1 MNSDILLVV
10 ILIIASVG
18 FLVIFLNKK
27 LTELSEKSKPD
38 EAITKWLE
46 STQRSLENNTKNF
59 NDALRQSNQNMTST
73 LQNNTKALNDRLDKA
88 AVLIGDLKKEAGA
101 FSEVGKSM
109 KNLQDYLQSPKLR
122 GNIGEQVLT
131 DLIGQIFPKNSFH
144 LQFQFRSGEK
154 VDAALQTDAGIL
166 CIDSKFP
173 MENFQRMVKGET
185 EAERNDA
192 KKAFTRDVKK
202 HLDDISKKYILP
214 EEGTMDFALMYI
226 PSEPVYYE
234 IVNQTE
240 LTEYARIRRVYPVSP
255 TTLYAH
261 LQVILLS
268 FQGKKLEQKS
278 KEIFSLL
285 HAIQKDYE
293 KTENNLGV
301 LGKHI
306 TNAFNT
312 LSSVNGAFTILGQKL
327 SSTNTLIDEKP
338 VESLPDSIPEP
349 SKNLFGN

>member
-1 MNSDILLVV
+1 MNSDIILIG
-10 ILIIASVG
+10 ILIIAAMG
-18 FLVIFLNKK
+18 LLAIFLNKK
-27 LTELSEKSKPD
+27 LSELTDKQKPNED
-38 EAITKWLE
+38 LLTLIKTLQDTPKIV
-46 STQRSLENNTKNF
+46 
-59 NDALRQSNQNMTST
+59 NDAVQGLNKNMTDT
-73 LQNNTKALNDRLDKA
+73 LFKNTAVINQRLDRA
-88 AVLIGDLKKEAGA
+88 AEVIGELKREAGA

-144 LQFQFRSGEK
+144 LQFQFKSGEK
-154 VDAALQTDAGIL
+154 VDAALKTDAGIL

-173 MENFQRMVKGET
+173 MENFQKMVKGET
-185 EAERNDA
+185 ESERNEA
-192 KKAFTRDVKK
+192 KRGFLRDVKK
-202 HLDDISKKYILP
+202 HIDDISKKYILP

-278 KEIFSLL
+278 REVFILL
-285 HAIQKDYE
+285 RAIEKDYE
-293 KTENNLGV
+293 KTEGNLSV

-312 LSSVNGAFTILGQKL
+312 LSSVTGSFTVLGQKL
-327 SSTNTLIDEKP
+327 SSTNMLGEERPQD
-338 VESLPDSIPEP
+338 SLPET
-349 SKNLFGN
+349 SKNLFEDQ